1 MYKLKVLL
9 CSLFVFS
16 FVLVSG
22 VEMSITQSYA
32 AEEAKEE
39 KSGGLL
45 GLNVDKTSYISL
57 NPIIVPILGD
67 NGEAQLV
74 TIMISLEVPNS
85 EAETKVRE
93 QKLRLVDAFITDMYG
108 VLDNNHLLRNGYVDV
123 ARMKQRLSKIS
134 DKVLGEHIVSS
145 VLVKGV
151 QQRRV

>member
-57 NPIIVPILGD
+57 IIVPILGD